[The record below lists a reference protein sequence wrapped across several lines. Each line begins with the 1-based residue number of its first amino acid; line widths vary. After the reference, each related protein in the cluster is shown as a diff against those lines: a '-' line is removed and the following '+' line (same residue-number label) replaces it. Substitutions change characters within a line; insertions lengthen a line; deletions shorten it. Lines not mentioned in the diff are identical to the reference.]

1 MRDRGTD
8 MIGPP
13 PWATGRPSPP
23 LELWHA
29 STDHPVIVVVPER
42 RFLAIGGAG
51 HPGALE
57 FSVATS
63 MLRNAADRVRTG
75 TRRARFGSPRPVV
88 EVIWSIPTNA
98 TIDEIVE
105 SFTNHRSHRWFQLI
119 ELSVG
124 VDDATA
130 AASIEEGRRQ
140 AGRAEP
146 LVRVMSLTE
155 GLAVQILSTGGHGE
169 AQTIKHLFR
178 FVSESGFRIRGDLHE
193 VVLVDPDVVP
203 RERSRSIFRVPID
216 TA

>member
-51 HPGALE
+51 AAGDVGL
-57 FSVATS
+57 SVGEN

-98 TIDEIVE
+98 TLEQIVQ
-105 SFTNHRSHRWFQLI
+105 SFTNTRTH
-119 ELSVG
+119 
-124 VDDATA
+124 
-130 AASIEEGRRQ
+130 
-140 AGRAEP
+140 
-146 LVRVMSLTE
+146 
-155 GLAVQILSTGGHGE
+155 
-169 AQTIKHLFR
+169 
-178 FVSESGFRIRGDLHE
+178 
-193 VVLVDPDVVP
+193 
-203 RERSRSIFRVPID
+203 
-216 TA
+216 